1 MRALPWICAAVA
13 TMSSVSAAWAGGEGL
28 ATSADRVP
36 WARFDARV
44 LTLGAP
50 SWRSELAPYE
60 RSGLKV
66 GSLGLLGDMYFGAG
80 EAGAASGGFRATSG
94 LIVGAR
100 STASPALIDR
110 GRLFGQAGGL
120 GAEASGIDSGT
131 VPYLGVGYSNAW
143 PKSGWRLSADLGL
156 VSYSPSGATGI
167 GRVISGAQSLDDLV
181 RDLRLAP
188 VLQLGVSYSF

>member
-1 MRALPWICAAVA
+1 MRAKPWICAALA
-13 TMSSVSAAWAGGEGL
+13 STSALLALPASGEGL

-44 LTLGAP
+44 VPLGAP
-50 SWRSELAPYE
+50 QWRSDLAPYE

-66 GSLGLLGDMYFGAG
+66 GRLGIVGDIYFGSV
-80 EAGAASGGFRATSG
+80 ETSLEHGGFRATSG
-94 LIVGAR
+94 LVVGTRPPSSGAGADRR
-100 STASPALIDR
+100 SLTAPGSL
-110 GRLFGQAGGL
+110 AGEPL
-120 GAEASGIDSGT
+120 AEASTI
-131 VPYLGVGYSNAW
+131 PYLGVGYSNAW

-156 VSYSPSGATGI
+156 VSYSPGNATGI
-167 GRVISGAQSLDDLV
+167 GRVFGGSQSLDDLV

>member
-1 MRALPWICAAVA
+1 MRAKPWICAFLAS
-13 TMSSVSAAWAGGEGL
+13 TSVLLAASASGEGL

-44 LTLGAP
+44 MPLGAP
-50 SWRSELAPYE
+50 QWRSDLAPYE
-60 RSGLKV
+60 RSGLKTGRLGIV
-66 GSLGLLGDMYFGAG
+66 GDVYFGSA
-80 EAGAASGGFRATSG
+80 EASHDRGGFRATSG
-94 LIVGAR
+94 LVVSTRPSSSIAGADRRVSTGFVGIA
-100 STASPALIDR
+100 AGEPLID
-110 GRLFGQAGGL
+110 
-120 GAEASGIDSGT
+120 AST

-156 VSYSPSGATGI
+156 VSNSPGSASGI
-167 GRVISGAQSLDDLV
+167 GRVLGGSQSLDDLV